1 MIDREG
7 VTCESG
13 INRKDR
19 EVFYLDWKRNE
30 INKNVIKTNRN
41 VSRHS
46 FSGGCF
52 LFRQGAGGK
61 ERNMNAN
68 HIKAVF
74 SAAFGF
80 LTSLLGILAIP
91 VVLMVSCN
99 VIDYITGL
107 MASDRRGQEITS
119 YKGLRGI
126 RKKVC
131 MWLLVVVG
139 AIIDQLLLYASATVG
154 IGLPFTFLVAC
165 IVALW
170 IICNEIIS
178 ILENIKDMGVPI
190 PSFLTPLI
198 RNIKSQVEAMG
209 EQQTG
214 DTEENDREG
223 E

>member
-1 MIDREG
+1 MRRDR
-7 VTCESG
+7 TCESG
-13 INRKDR
+13 TNRKDR
-19 EVFYLDWKRNE
+19 EAFYLDWKRNE

-190 PSFLTPLI
+190 PAFLTPLI
-198 RNIKSQVEAMG
+198 QNIKSQVEEMG
-209 EQQTG
+209 EQQAG
-214 DTEENDREG
+214 NIDEKDRED